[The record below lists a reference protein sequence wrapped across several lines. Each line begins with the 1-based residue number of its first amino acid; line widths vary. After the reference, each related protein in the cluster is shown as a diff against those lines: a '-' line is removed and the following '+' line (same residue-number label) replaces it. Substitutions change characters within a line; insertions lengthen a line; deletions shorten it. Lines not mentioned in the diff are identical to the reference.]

1 MLATGGLIV
10 TFAIFCLL
18 SISQINRVDDS
29 YNNLLDRRDAVI
41 GNVQHLQYV
50 VANMEIDVQ
59 QAILTQSFD
68 TTSYEAHKQEFTE
81 TLAAFSATS
90 PNAKSQEQIDLLVA
104 HYETYIDVLEK
115 ALSQQIKNEQVLTFL
130 TAEQFQQKHDAFHEQ
145 AEAILGIAK
154 NVMTQDREAAQKATA
169 SIIATCLAA
178 VIIFIAIGVFV
189 SYRLGRTIAKPINT
203 IAARMNELANG
214 NFALAPLTSTSKDE
228 IGQLVYSTNT
238 MVTKVKSLFEDVQQ
252 STHHIANVSNMMTE
266 ATVQSR
272 QSSSN
277 VAEIAHTNAEYADTQ
292 LHYFE
297 QAHKQ
302 MMLVTEEIAT
312 IEQQSNAMQGTN
324 VHTLSLSKQG
334 EHVINDVLRNMEEIE
349 QSSQNVS
356 QIAQNLQTYSQNADS
371 MLSLITAISDQTN
384 LLALNASIEA
394 ARAGEAGKGF
404 AVVADEVRTLAEQSH
419 ESVDRVREVVSLI
432 HNGTAALAQTVS
444 HSHRNVLTGLDTST
458 NAQQI
463 FHELHDSIEHLT
475 SNTSQVVQ
483 AIGHMRSL
491 QGDLESSIEQSKD
504 ISLHVQNTSQQTT
517 AVAQE
522 QLAISEQLATSVQEF
537 EDISKT
543 LLTNVQRF
551 TV

>member
-1 MLATGGLIV
+1 
-10 TFAIFCLL
+10 
-18 SISQINRVDDS
+18 
-29 YNNLLDRRDAVI
+29 
-41 GNVQHLQYV
+41 
-50 VANMEIDVQ
+50 
-59 QAILTQSFD
+59 
-68 TTSYEAHKQEFTE
+68 
-81 TLAAFSATS
+81 
-90 PNAKSQEQIDLLVA
+90 
-104 HYETYIDVLEK
+104 
-115 ALSQQIKNEQVLTFL
+115 
-130 TAEQFQQKHDAFHEQ
+130 
-145 AEAILGIAK
+145 
-154 NVMTQDREAAQKATA
+154 
-169 SIIATCLAA
+169 
-178 VIIFIAIGVFV
+178 
-189 SYRLGRTIAKPINT
+189 
-203 IAARMNELANG
+203 
-214 NFALAPLTSTSKDE
+214 
-228 IGQLVYSTNT
+228 
-238 MVTKVKSLFEDVQQ
+238 
-252 STHHIANVSNMMTE
+252 MTE

-272 QSSSN
+272 KSSTN

-297 QAHKQ
+297 QAHTQ
-302 MMLVTEEIAT
+302 MMRVTEEIAT

-324 VHTLSLSKQG
+324 MHTLSLSKKG
-334 EHVINDVLRNMEEIE
+334 EHVIDDVLRNMEEIE

-356 QIAQNLQTYSQNADS
+356 KIAQDLQTYSQNADS

-404 AVVADEVRTLAEQSH
+404 AVVADEVRKLSEQSH

-458 NAQQI
+458 SAQQI
-463 FHELHDSIEHLT
+463 FYELHNSIEDLT
-475 SNTSQVVQ
+475 ANTSQVVQ
-483 AIGHMRSL
+483 AIGHMRTL
-491 QGDLESSIEQSKD
+491 QSDVQSSIEQSKD

-537 EDISKT
+537 ENISKT

>member
-1 MLATGGLIV
+1 M
-10 TFAIFCLL
+10 
-18 SISQINRVDDS
+18 
-29 YNNLLDRRDAVI
+29 
-41 GNVQHLQYV
+41 
-50 VANMEIDVQ
+50 
-59 QAILTQSFD
+59 
-68 TTSYEAHKQEFTE
+68 
-81 TLAAFSATS
+81 
-90 PNAKSQEQIDLLVA
+90 
-104 HYETYIDVLEK
+104 
-115 ALSQQIKNEQVLTFL
+115 LTFL

-356 QIAQNLQTYSQNADS
+356 QIAQDLQTYSQNADS